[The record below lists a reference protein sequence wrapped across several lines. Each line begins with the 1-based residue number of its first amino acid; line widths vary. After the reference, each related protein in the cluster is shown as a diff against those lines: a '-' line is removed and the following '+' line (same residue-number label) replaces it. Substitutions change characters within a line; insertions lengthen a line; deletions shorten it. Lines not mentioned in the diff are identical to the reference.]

1 MRLLKLALVL
11 GSVVA
16 VVAVVA
22 MVWPVSAQGTQA
34 QTSRTLVAR
43 LTDANA
49 NVWVAGVVDPDGWAA
64 VGAASDND
72 AWNAQ
77 HARVF
82 RGRVIDGQFTGQ
94 AADGAILTGRHD
106 GSQLQGTVAG
116 QPWSATVV
124 TGGTAGVYVGGNS
137 QEVVAM
143 IEAPDGSRVGRIW
156 SRPTGQHLRTLIFS
170 TAGARSSSAYTLLSF
185 GSAAMQGT
193 PVSVTVLPN
202 GTRQVQTAPASQD
215 VYINYNTSFCNTP
228 FCN

>member
-1 MRLLKLALVL
+1 MRLLRLTLAL
-11 GSVVA
+11 GSVAA

-34 QTSRTLVAR
+34 QSSRTFVAR
-43 LTDANA
+43 LNDPSAP
-49 NVWVAGVVDPDGWAA
+49 VWVAGVMDPDGWAA
-64 VGAASDND
+64 VVAASDND

-77 HARVF
+77 HARWF

-94 AADGAILTGRHD
+94 AADGTILTGRHD
-106 GSQLQGTVAG
+106 GAQLTGTVGG

-124 TGGTAGVYVGGNS
+124 TGGTAGLYVGGNS
-137 QEVVAM
+137 QEIVAL
-143 IEAPDGSRVGRIW
+143 IEAPDGSRVGRVW
-156 SRPTGQHLRTLIFS
+156 SRPTGEHVRTLIFRPD
-170 TAGARSSSAYTLLSF
+170 GARSSSSYTLLSF